1 MVEQQ
6 QVIQETIIGKC
17 IVAVSWLPMP
27 GFDALFS
34 LESITLEGGS
44 KLEVWASDSR
54 ESVCAQVRD
63 SEESE
68 DANS

>member
-1 MVEQQ
+1 MTE
-6 QVIQETIIGKC
+6 QETIKRAIIGKR

-27 GFDALFS
+27 GFDALFN
-34 LESITLEGGS
+34 LKSITLEGGI

-54 ESVCAQVRD
+54 ESVCAWVKD
-63 SEESE
+63 IEENK

>member
-1 MVEQQ
+1 MLIEQS
-6 QVIQETIIGKC
+6 ILGKR
-17 IVAVSWLPMP
+17 IVAVAWLPMP